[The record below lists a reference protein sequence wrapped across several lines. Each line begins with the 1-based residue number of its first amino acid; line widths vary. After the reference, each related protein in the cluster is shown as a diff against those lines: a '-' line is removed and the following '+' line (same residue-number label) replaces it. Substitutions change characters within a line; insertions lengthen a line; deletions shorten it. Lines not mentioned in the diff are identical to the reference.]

1 MFTAPHISPPV
12 TLAQTST
19 PCRTMWERGTAQTCK
34 CCGMENVQASL
45 PRWVYRASPA
55 QLLQAKLLPLLW
67 MFGTRMC
74 HGENPS
80 LRKHHRACGLF
91 PSPGPGCLCLFL
103 AAVKLSMQVLGVAGW
118 CGGSQAPLA
127 ELSRLMRPQTGCPRQ
142 GSDCMKLFTS
152 DFAVY
157 KRDVGWVGGTSQASG
172 GLGNVLS
179 APACSKADTTG
190 IMQVSWGSPGR
201 LWSMGRKAEVALV

>member
-1 MFTAPHISPPV
+1 MFNSPDYTGTCLVFTAPHISPPV

-19 PCRTMWERGTAQTCK
+19 PCRTMWERGTAQTCI

-80 LRKHHRACGLF
+80 LRKQHRACGPF
-91 PSPGPGCLCLFL
+91 PSPGPGCLSLPGCSE
-103 AAVKLSMQVLGVAGW
+103 AEHAGA
-118 CGGSQAPLA
+118 GGSWLVWGEPSPPCRTLQAHAAP
-127 ELSRLMRPQTGCPRQ
+127 E
-142 GSDCMKLFTS
+142 
-152 DFAVY
+152 
-157 KRDVGWVGGTSQASG
+157 GGAHARG
-172 GLGNVLS
+172 V
-179 APACSKADTTG
+179 
-190 IMQVSWGSPGR
+190 IV
-201 LWSMGRKAEVALV
+201 